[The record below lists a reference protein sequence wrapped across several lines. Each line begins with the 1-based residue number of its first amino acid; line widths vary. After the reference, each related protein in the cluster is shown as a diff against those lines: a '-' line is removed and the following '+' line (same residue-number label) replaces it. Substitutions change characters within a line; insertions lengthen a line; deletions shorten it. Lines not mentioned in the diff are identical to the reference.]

1 MSSRGREERG
11 ERKGLRVV
19 MMRGIAEVFRW
30 CEWCRGL
37 LSGRRRCRGLLCL
50 FDVMMTSVG
59 EVDRDDSICL
69 EWKTDFVP

>member
-1 MSSRGREERG
+1 M
-11 ERKGLRVV
+11 V
-19 MMRGIAEVFRW
+19 MMRVIAQVFDGA

-59 EVDRDDSICL
+59 EDDRDDSICL
-69 EWKTDFVP
+69 ERKTDLVP